1 MKTTSYRHEI
11 STIRQR
17 GRSATS
23 SHYENC
29 YESFPDI
36 PLQVLF
42 GRYALKL
49 DCPIHNYRH
58 ESRRLELNDA

>member
-1 MKTTSYRHEI
+1 MKTASYRHKI
-11 STIRQR
+11 PPFRQP